1 MQISNSTNPASHE
14 EEKSL
19 SYEEILSQI
28 KFLQGKVLTVIE
40 ASIANEPQQKAVKDL
55 IKKMFSEQ
63 LTWILKQCYPSL
75 PVYPRDQVESLGLNI
90 DSLGNELN

>member
-1 MQISNSTNPASHE
+1 MDIATVTDAAAHRGAT
-14 EEKSL
+14 SL